1 MTPEERRISAIQRLV
16 LRYACDGRNDSRIK
30 VGVDGADDC
39 AVLKLDAEHDL
50 VVGSDFVRGEG
61 FALFKAGLLTRADI
75 GYYLVGANISDIAA
89 MGALPLGVLTAV
101 RYSSQ
106 QTDAEFEEIMTGVCM
121 ACAEMGA
128 PLLGGDTGSYVAPV
142 LSAAA
147 LGIVDKDRALLRRN
161 AQPGDLVVLSGSVGT
176 AGAAFELCQK
186 GWGEN
191 HSLSPGILAQLL
203 EPWQRVRPALQHGKL
218 LSRHGLSTCG
228 LDTSDGLKTSCR
240 ILANASNLSIV
251 LDPRSIPIGPGVRE
265 VAQAL
270 GLDALSLAC
279 SDSVDFRL
287 LFTVNPK
294 QHEEMCR
301 VFNGEGLDHFVI
313 GRAERGDPDT
323 SDHVLLETPDE
334 RTPLGGVEKVQ

>member
-16 LRYACDGRNDSRIK
+16 SQYACGGRNDSRIK
-30 VGVDGADDC
+30 VGVNGADDC
-39 AVLKLDAEHDL
+39 AVLQLDAEHDL

-106 QTDAEFEEIMTGVCM
+106 QTDAEFEEIMAGVCM
-121 ACAEMGA
+121 ACADMGA

-147 LGIVDKDRALLRRN
+147 LGIVDRDRALLRRN
-161 AQPGDLVVLSGSVGT
+161 AQPGDLVVVSGPVGT
-176 AGAAFELCQK
+176 AGAAFQLCQN
-186 GWGEN
+186 GWAEN
-191 HSLSPGILAQLL
+191 HSLAPSVLAQLL
-203 EPWQRVRPALQHGKL
+203 EPWQRVRPALRHGAL

-240 ILANASNLSIV
+240 ILASASNLSVV
-251 LDPRSIPIGPGVRE
+251 LDPLSIPIGPGVRE

-270 GLDALSLAC
+270 GVDTLSLAC

-294 QHEEMCR
+294 QQDEMSR
-301 VFNGEGLDHFVI
+301 VFEGEGLDHFVI
-313 GRAERGDPDT
+313 GRTERQGTDT
-323 SDHVLLETPDE
+323 KDQVLLEAPDG